1 MEPWIIRETG
11 SIKYITVP
19 SWEAA
24 GVDLA
29 FSARLGGVSEGP
41 YESLN
46 MGLHV
51 GDQKELVLE
60 NRRRLAAVFETG
72 LDAMVCCQQVHGNK
86 VVVVGSADRGKG
98 AFNLDEAIPGYDAM
112 VTAEP
117 GLYLLSFY
125 ADCVPI
131 YLFDPQHRVVA
142 SAHGGW
148 KGTMGRICGHT
159 IDVMK
164 NQFGTRPED
173 VWAHI
178 GPGIGTNC
186 FEISPD
192 LAVQV
197 NTEFPGWHDIISTN
211 EEDRCTWNLQDTNAR
226 ILQDNGVQPQN
237 ISICPLCTACQPELF
252 FSYRRDKGATGRMA
266 ALLGL
271 RY

>member
-98 AFNLDEAIPGYDAM
+98 PSTWMRPYP
-112 VTAEP
+112 VTMP
-117 GLYLLSFY
+117 WLL
-125 ADCVPI
+125 
-131 YLFDPQHRVVA
+131 LNRVC
-142 SAHGGW
+142 
-148 KGTMGRICGHT
+148 IC
-159 IDVMK
+159 
-164 NQFGTRPED
+164 
-173 VWAHI
+173 
-178 GPGIGTNC
+178 
-186 FEISPD
+186 
-192 LAVQV
+192 
-197 NTEFPGWHDIISTN
+197 
-211 EEDRCTWNLQDTNAR
+211 
-226 ILQDNGVQPQN
+226 
-237 ISICPLCTACQPELF
+237 
-252 FSYRRDKGATGRMA
+252 
-266 ALLGL
+266 
-271 RY
+271 